1 MSRPRTMG
9 AGLAGS
15 MTKKVNV
22 NMVQFGDKLQGLA
35 PQATHFFIAGNGLGG
50 WNNYRK
56 RTNAPQRNFVFCMN
70 QLGGVGAGK
79 SQFKIRGLNKPD
91 GTGNCRT
98 GPYTLAECIEYLQM
112 YWLKHMPGYTL
123 CLVGEMEKV
132 GTDLAACCSAALSSN
147 NKSPFLHLSGWQI

>member
-15 MTKKVNV
+15 MTKNVNV

-79 SQFKIRGLNKPD
+79 ESVQDP
-91 GTGNCRT
+91 RT
-98 GPYTLAECIEYLQM
+98 
-112 YWLKHMPGYTL
+112 
-123 CLVGEMEKV
+123 
-132 GTDLAACCSAALSSN
+132 
-147 NKSPFLHLSGWQI
+147 